1 MHEIVKTLYEMC
13 KYSIPINLKS
23 LINTIY
29 YDHNLRIRNYRDRD
43 SLNDMYAKIETEY
56 YSLFFG
62 SCLYTTTYDASISP
76 TFFNYNCITFD
87 VYDNT
92 YNDWFKLE
100 MQYSKEECLKVSSY
114 NEYELCYKDPYNINI
129 NDDIIILAFTY
140 NNSLM
145 AEMNLF
151 NDDNNRF
158 IHPDS
163 LLKTQ
168 LYEFKEH
175 YENAVKKNDKLL
187 KRYEE

>member
-151 NDDNNRF
+151 NDNNRF